1 MIASTFLHTRSQKW
15 SFPMSAPAFD
25 HETNPNLKKIQVEQT
40 IPSKE
45 ELKGQI
51 DQLNKEDYRGFKAL
65 SFEIIIAIAIWIII
79 FAAIWL
85 AWL

>member
-1 MIASTFLHTRSQKW
+1 
-15 SFPMSAPAFD
+15 MSAPAFD

-45 ELKGQI
+45 ELKRQI
-51 DQLNKEDYRGFKAL
+51 EQLNKEEYRGFKTL
-65 SFEIIIAIAIWIII
+65 SFEIIIVIAIWIII